1 MHINEFLRTRLV
13 EWANWSQLANGQVG
27 KDVKLTS
34 NERKF
39 LINFL
44 GPATTMVCFQ
54 LDSLEK
60 LSLNFSSWLDE
71 QENEHAYAGC
81 TKYQPTK
88 AVSNDIYQE
97 KISTLGAKGCPP
109 FRFLMLWDA
118 RLYLCM
124 EKSSGNVLEMSWR
137 IFLEAHFAWPTPSW
151 CLQVTNKKNCWA
163 FAFIEVI
170 NDSQNLA
177 FEGFL
182 SSHVWWLLRA
192 KRIDFN
198 DLKGIPELYFKNSA
212 LQTLLLRQL
221 LANHPTNQC
230 HSNWNLVTFQ
240 ILRGILVSM
249 PPFQVKSS
257 LGCSNGPHLRAAAI
271 CHQSEILRS
280 DLCHLRTNHA
290 VRGDFQTHRFPGT
303 CRWYFLDGICQTK
316 WIRRRF
322 IPKQNCPWIKLAAT
336 RKEIKRSLL
345 KAWTCSQE
353 LTVCLKKLDSADVQ

>member
-1 MHINEFLRTRLV
+1 
-13 EWANWSQLANGQVG
+13 
-27 KDVKLTS
+27 
-34 NERKF
+34 
-39 LINFL
+39 
-44 GPATTMVCFQ
+44 
-54 LDSLEK
+54 
-60 LSLNFSSWLDE
+60 
-71 QENEHAYAGC
+71 
-81 TKYQPTK
+81 
-88 AVSNDIYQE
+88 
-97 KISTLGAKGCPP
+97 
-109 FRFLMLWDA
+109 
-118 RLYLCM
+118 
-124 EKSSGNVLEMSWR
+124 MSWR
-137 IFLEAHFAWPTPSW
+137 IFLEAHFAWRAGACKSQT
-151 CLQVTNKKNCWA
+151 KNCWA

-170 NDSQNLA
+170 NDSQNLT

-198 DLKGIPELYFKNSA
+198 DLKSIPELYFKNSA

-221 LANHPTNQC
+221 FANHPTNQC

-240 ILRGILVSM
+240 ILRGIFVSM

-303 CRWYFLDGICQTK
+303 CRWYLLDGICQTK
-316 WIRRRF
+316 WSRRRF
-322 IPKQNCPWIKLAAT
+322 IPKQNCPWIKLAVT

>member
-71 QENEHAYAGC
+71 QENEHEYAGC

-124 EKSSGNVLEMSWR
+124 EKSSGNKSWKWAGEYFLKPTLLGQHRAGACKSQTKKLLSICVYRSHQWQPKLSLWR
-137 IFLEAHFAWPTPSW
+137 IFEQS
-151 CLQVTNKKNCWA
+151 CVMV
-163 FAFIEVI
+163 IEGKE
-170 NDSQNLA
+170 N
-177 FEGFL
+177 
-182 SSHVWWLLRA
+182 
-192 KRIDFN
+192 
-198 DLKGIPELYFKNSA
+198 
-212 LQTLLLRQL
+212 
-221 LANHPTNQC
+221 
-230 HSNWNLVTFQ
+230 
-240 ILRGILVSM
+240 
-249 PPFQVKSS
+249 
-257 LGCSNGPHLRAAAI
+257 
-271 CHQSEILRS
+271 
-280 DLCHLRTNHA
+280 
-290 VRGDFQTHRFPGT
+290 RF
-303 CRWYFLDGICQTK
+303 
-316 WIRRRF
+316 
-322 IPKQNCPWIKLAAT
+322 
-336 RKEIKRSLL
+336 
-345 KAWTCSQE
+345 
-353 LTVCLKKLDSADVQ
+353 

>member
-1 MHINEFLRTRLV
+1 MQDALNTNQLKLSVMTSIKRKSQHWVPKAVRRSDFWCFEMHGYTFAWKSPPETSLGNEL
-13 EWANWSQLANGQVG
+13 ENISWSPLCLANTE
-27 KDVKLTS
+27 L
-34 NERKF
+34 
-39 LINFL
+39 
-44 GPATTMVCFQ
+44 
-54 LDSLEK
+54 
-60 LSLNFSSWLDE
+60 
-71 QENEHAYAGC
+71 
-81 TKYQPTK
+81 
-88 AVSNDIYQE
+88 
-97 KISTLGAKGCPP
+97 
-109 FRFLMLWDA
+109 
-118 RLYLCM
+118 
-124 EKSSGNVLEMSWR
+124 VLAS
-137 IFLEAHFAWPTPSW
+137 HK
-151 CLQVTNKKNCWA
+151 QKNCWA

-198 DLKGIPELYFKNSA
+198 DLKSIPELYFKNSA

-280 DLCHLRTNHA
+280 DLCHLRTTRCD
-290 VRGDFQTHRFPGT
+290 VIFKYIG
-303 CRWYFLDGICQTK
+303 FLVHVDDI
-316 WIRRRF
+316 F
-322 IPKQNCPWIKLAAT
+322 
-336 RKEIKRSLL
+336 
-345 KAWTCSQE
+345 
-353 LTVCLKKLDSADVQ
+353 